1 MITDVITIE
10 MLQDSIGSL
19 YRIGNTLESQLD
31 RRAIAIAIGIL
42 EAELEAAT
50 ELDQFTNEQ
59 VAKVEAYN
67 SGNN

>member
-19 YRIGNTLESQLD
+19 YRIGSSLD
-31 RRAIAIAIGIL
+31 DPSDRQAIAIAVGVL

-50 ELDQFTNEQ
+50 EVNQFTNEQ
-59 VAKVEAYN
+59 VAKVEAHN